1 MRNASAD
8 VLIVG
13 AGPAGSATAL
23 RLARLGHDVLIV
35 ERSDFPRDKPCGD
48 TVNPGALYEL
58 KRLGI
63 AGRIERRLRPWRI
76 GGWRIEAPDGASLA
90 VDYGSDGRG
99 GTLVGWGVR
108 RRDLDWAL
116 LDEAVRAGAR
126 VIFGLRV
133 FDLLW
138 ESGRAAGVLG
148 REGTSRRA
156 LRACFLIG
164 ADGLRSVVQRRLGLT
179 RRRSRLRKIAVVGH
193 LAAANGEGDAGELR
207 VSGGRCCGYAP
218 QRVGANITLVLP
230 EAESTCLGGAPREFL
245 IGALTAFPEV
255 LDRVRGRGL
264 EPQSLVTGP
273 FDRPVA
279 RPWSPGALLVGDAAG
294 YYDPL
299 TGQGIH
305 QALLSARLAARAVD
319 AMRKGMLSE
328 AAALRGYARAL
339 ERRMRPKRW
348 VQGIIEGVVTRPP
361 LMSRFV
367 GALAAEES
375 ELGRRLLRVT
385 GDIAHPATLLSPA
398 VWTRLMYRLTYGGE

>member
-1 MRNASAD
+1 MRNGSAD

-23 RLARLGHDVLIV
+23 RLARRGHDVLIV

-48 TVNPGALYEL
+48 TVNPGALFEL
-58 KRLGI
+58 RRLRI
-63 AGRIERRLRPWRI
+63 ADRIERRLRPQRI
-76 GGWRIEAPDGASLA
+76 SGWRIEAPDGALLA
-90 VDYGSDGRG
+90 AGYGSDGRG
-99 GTLVGWGVR
+99 EALVGWGVR
-108 RRDLDWAL
+108 RSDLDSAL
-116 LDEAVRAGAR
+116 LDEAVGAGAR
-126 VIFGLRV
+126 VIFGFRV
-133 FDLLW
+133 FDVLW
-138 ESGRAAGVLG
+138 ESGRAVGVVG
-148 REGTSRRA
+148 RQGTSRRA
-156 LRACFLIG
+156 LRSPVLIG

-179 RRRSRLRKIAVVGH
+179 RRRSRLCKIAVVAH
-193 LAAANGEGDAGELR
+193 LAAANGGGATGELR
-207 VSGGRCCGYAP
+207 VGGGRCCGYAP
-218 QRVGANITLVLP
+218 QRTGANITLVLP
-230 EAESTCLGGAPREFL
+230 EAESASLGGAPLEFL
-245 IGALTAFPEV
+245 ISALRAFPDV
-255 LDRVRGRGL
+255 LDRVRGCDL

-279 RPWSPGALLVGDAAG
+279 RLWSPGALLVGDAAG

-305 QALLSARLAARAVD
+305 QALLSARLAASAVD
-319 AMRKGMLSE
+319 GMRQGVASE

-348 VQGIIEGVVTRPP
+348 VQRIIEGVVTHPP

-367 GALAAEES
+367 RALAAEDA

-398 VWTRLMYRLTYGGE
+398 VWTRLIYRLTYGGE